1 MSKPLWVNLLWGRCE
16 PELNSG
22 CSVHVL
28 QQKMLKP
35 TPVSTARWIFGVPA
49 SIIALCHHSILHN
62 WHGLWHS
69 FVRRGQQN
77 LQQICVT
84 RAACLGT
91 NPWWTTETGKSKSAW
106 AMSLFKHPSV
116 VSLSTPAIFNVNTFF
131 LIIRASLRTQSFL
144 QIRFRVVS
152 TTVCDV
158 AFFPF
163 WFNFAVFSL
172 FPKRCRMNSAVPV
185 PLWNTCWLLT
195 CYWTKRLM
203 DHKFGFAEG
212 VW

>member
-1 MSKPLWVNLLWGRCE
+1 MSKPLWVNLLWGCCE

-116 VSLSTPAIFNVNTFF
+116 VSLSTPAIFNVNAFF
-131 LIIRASLRTQSFL
+131 LLFVCPSERKVFCRFVFVLFLLLCVMLRFSRFGSTSRFL
-144 QIRFRVVS
+144 ACSQNAAGWTLLFRFRSGTLVG
-152 TTVCDV
+152 C
-158 AFFPF
+158 
-163 WFNFAVFSL
+163 
-172 FPKRCRMNSAVPV
+172 
-185 PLWNTCWLLT
+185 
-195 CYWTKRLM
+195 
-203 DHKFGFAEG
+203 
-212 VW
+212 